1 MENLEKIVAA
11 ILVFIITSVLA
22 YLFRMRQL
30 YVLTPKLYKHAP
42 ISTNGSLCE
51 IIVFNKGNQV
61 EENIKINLDP
71 DLKAELLASS
81 SADIKLSG
89 SIIEIDRLHKGSE
102 ASAILMVEHGFLNS
116 TRITSFSS
124 KGTKGHICNS
134 KSSVYP
140 NFAKLFLYTVL
151 VLGFLSASFTAYDKK
166 IYDQFKN
173 IYVEYQLSYLYKQ
186 GWTRL
191 TEYYGSDLSKSYS
204 EKEFPVRLVKK
215 FSEKKAQFEVIN
227 KTAEIIKADFNM
239 SPFITLE
246 DGLMTFRAFGPSI
259 TLEIPPLSKKS
270 FIFIIP
276 EGEGSFE
283 SSQLEVGFWFAGE
296 YIQRPKL
303 NISALHE

>member
-11 ILVFIITSVLA
+11 LLVFIITSVLA

-81 SADIKLSG
+81 SADIRLSG
-89 SIIEIDRLHKGSE
+89 SIIEIDRLHKNTE

-124 KGTKGHICNS
+124 KGTKGNICSS

-140 NFAKLFLYTVL
+140 NFAKMFSISVL
-151 VLGFLSASFTAYDKK
+151 VIGFLIASFTAYDKK
-166 IYDQFKN
+166 IYDRFKDA
-173 IYVEYQLSYLYKQ
+173 YVEYKLNYLYQQ
-186 GWTRL
+186 GWSRL
-191 TEYYGSDLSKSYS
+191 TEYYGSDLSKSYT
-204 EKEFPVRLVKK
+204 EKEFPVRLIKK
-215 FSEKKAQFEVIN
+215 ISNNEAEFEVIN
-227 KTAEIIKADFNM
+227 KTAGILKAGFNM
-239 SPFITLE
+239 SPSISFE
-246 DGLMTFRAFGPSI
+246 DNGWMKFSSFGPTI
-259 TLEIPPLSKKS
+259 TIEVSPLSSKT
-270 FIFIIP
+270 FIFSIP
-276 EGEGSFE
+276 VKEGSFK
-283 SSQLEVGFWFAGE
+283 SSQLEVRMFFADE
-296 YIQRPKL
+296 YISKSRL
-303 NISALHE
+303 NISN